1 LDRDTLPD
9 EDFKGRKTTLD
20 GVRMTEKSTGRV
32 WLITG
37 CSTGFGR
44 ELVLAALA
52 AGDRVMATARR
63 PETLVDLAGLSGG
76 RVSTAALD
84 VTDPASIDAAVKA
97 TIAVF
102 GRIDVLV
109 NNAGSMV
116 MGAVEE
122 VSMADLREQ
131 FEVVFFGTAQVT
143 KAVVPLLREQGSGT
157 IVQLSSLGGLKTYP
171 GYGAYHAAKYA
182 VEGFSETLAA
192 ELAPLGIQV
201 LLVEPGAF
209 RTEFN
214 RNKRVTD
221 ELGVYKDSAGVT
233 RQVTQQLMNAEPND
247 PVKGVA
253 AIMKALDSDKP
264 PLRLLLG
271 SDAVDGLREHHESL
285 LAEVTEW
292 EQLSRSTA
300 VAGE

>member
-1 LDRDTLPD
+1 
-9 EDFKGRKTTLD
+9 
-20 GVRMTEKSTGRV
+20 MTHETQGRV

-52 AGDRVMATARR
+52 EGDRVMATARR
-63 PETLVDLAGLSGG
+63 PETLAELADLGKG

-84 VTDPASIDAAVKA
+84 VTDPASVDAAVRA
-97 TIAVF
+97 TLAVF

-109 NNAGSMV
+109 NNAGAMV

-122 VSMADLREQ
+122 VTMDELRQQ
-131 FEVVFFGTAQVT
+131 FEVVFFGAAEVT
-143 KAVVPLLREQGSGT
+143 KAVVPLLREQRSGT
-157 IVQLSSLGGLKTYP
+157 IVQMSSLGGLKTYR

-182 VEGFSETLAA
+182 LEGYSETLAT
-192 ELAPLGIQV
+192 ELAPLGVRV
-201 LLVEPGAF
+201 LIVEPGAF

-214 RNKRVTD
+214 RNKHVTE
-221 ELGVYKDSAGVT
+221 ELGVYKDSAGLT
-233 RQVTQQLMNAEPND
+233 RQATEKLLDSEPND

-253 AIMKALDSDKP
+253 PIMKAVDSAEP

-271 SDAVDGLREHHESL
+271 SDAVDGLREHHESI
-285 LAEVTEW
+285 LAELTEW
-292 EQLSRSTA
+292 EELSRSTA
-300 VAGE
+300 VS

>member
-1 LDRDTLPD
+1 MSN
-9 EDFKGRKTTLD
+9 EGQ
-20 GVRMTEKSTGRV
+20 GRV

-52 AGDRVMATARR
+52 VGDRVMATARR
-63 PETLVDLAGLSGG
+63 PETLADLAELGNG

-84 VTDPASIDAAVKA
+84 VTDPLSVDAAVKA
-97 TIAVF
+97 TLAVF

-116 MGAVEE
+116 MGALEE
-122 VSMADLREQ
+122 VGMSGLREQ
-131 FEVVFFGTAQVT
+131 LEVVYFGAAEVT
-143 KAVVPLLREQGSGT
+143 QAVVPLLREQGHGT
-157 IVQLSSLGGLKTYP
+157 IVQMSSLGGVKTYP
-171 GYGAYHAAKYA
+171 GYGAYHSAKWA
-182 VEGFSETLAA
+182 LEGYSETLAA
-192 ELAPLGIQV
+192 ELAPLGIRV
-201 LLVEPGAF
+201 MIVEPGAF
-209 RTEFN
+209 RTSFN
-214 RNKRVTD
+214 SNKRVTT
-221 ELGVYKDSAGVT
+221 ELSAYKDSAGLT
-233 RQVTQQLMNAEPND
+233 RQATAALLGSEPND

-253 AIMKALDSDKP
+253 AIMKALDSDQP

-271 SDAVDGLREHHESL
+271 NDAVDGLREHHEAQ

-300 VAGE
+300 IAGE